1 MSEND
6 KAWIKYL
13 ENRLER
19 LDENYQEERDYLIGE
34 IEKIK
39 KANKDEGPS

>member
-6 KAWIKYL
+6 KAWIKYFN
-13 ENRLER
+13 NRLER
-19 LDENYQEERDYLIGE
+19 LDEQYQEERDYLKGE

-39 KANKDEGPS
+39 KANQDKGPS